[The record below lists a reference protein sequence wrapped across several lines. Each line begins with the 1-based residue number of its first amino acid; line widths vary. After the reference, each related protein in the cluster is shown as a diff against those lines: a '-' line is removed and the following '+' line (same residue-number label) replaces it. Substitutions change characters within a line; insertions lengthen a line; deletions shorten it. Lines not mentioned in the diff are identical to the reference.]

1 MFRNDDRGTG
11 RFRMMVQ
18 FCVRIFI
25 VDYDMEIGYGIGA
38 LLETLWCQHHT
49 NLNSPQQIVNGAPR
63 VKGRSREHVEEV
75 GKVRYLRYYVSHS
88 RVLLLSDLILTD

>member
-38 LLETLWCQHHT
+38 LRETLWCQYHT
-49 NLNSPQQIVNGAPR
+49 QPQFPTTNSERCSSCEGKKSGACR
-63 VKGRSREHVEEV
+63 GSW
-75 GKVRYLRYYVSHS
+75 
-88 RVLLLSDLILTD
+88 